1 MKELKMFMFPT
12 CPHCRR
18 AKAMI
23 AELLEAHPE
32 YKDVP
37 FTEINERKERELAD
51 SYDYYYVPAFFVGDE
66 KIAEGVP
73 SAEIIEKAFAAAYN
87 G

>member
-1 MKELKMFMFPT
+1 MRELKMFILGG

-18 AKAMI
+18 ADEMI
-23 AELLEAHPE
+23 ASLLAAHPE

-37 FTEINERKERELAD
+37 LVKIDERKEPETAD
-51 SYDYYYVPAFFVGDE
+51 KYDYYYVPCFFVGDK

-73 SAEIIEKAFAAAYN
+73 TEENIAKAFDAAYN

>member
-1 MKELKMFMFPT
+1 MKELKMFMFEG

-18 AKAMI
+18 AEGMI
-23 AELLEAHPE
+23 ASLLAAHPE
-32 YKDVP
+32 YKEVP
-37 FTEINERKERELAD
+37 FVMIDERKDPETAD
-51 SYDYYYVPAFFVGDE
+51 KYDYYYVPCFFVGDE

-73 SAEIIEKAFAAAYN
+73 TEESIEKAYAAAYN